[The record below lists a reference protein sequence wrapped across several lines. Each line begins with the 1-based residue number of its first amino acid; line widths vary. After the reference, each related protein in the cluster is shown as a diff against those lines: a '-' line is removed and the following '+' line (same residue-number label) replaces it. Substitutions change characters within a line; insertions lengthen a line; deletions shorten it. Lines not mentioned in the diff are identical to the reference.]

1 MSTFGWAYVD
11 CSGAADGSGAGP
23 LRSVQF
29 YIGSGNTSGS
39 ANFLYREASPGKV
52 MVTGSLWVSGA
63 IHADN
68 YYIKNRME
76 LNVTGSTYFGDDDTD
91 VHIRTGSLTIAK
103 TDNTKLLDVSPVS
116 QQTTVR
122 GFAGSYRNVNGATA
136 TTVTADHVLGVSK
149 TGNVVITIVSASLH
163 GSGAMLVVKDE
174 VASRGAFHI
183 RLTCSA
189 GNGYS
194 IDGSRYFILTGS
206 MPAIS
211 LYSNGA
217 NWFVF

>member
-1 MSTFGWAYVD
+1 
-11 CSGAADGSGAGP
+11 
-23 LRSVQF
+23 
-29 YIGSGNTSGS
+29 
-39 ANFLYREASPGKV
+39 

-103 TDNTKLLDVSPVS
+103 TDNTKLLDVSPIS

-122 GFAGSYRNVNGATA
+122 GFAGSYKNVDGATA

-174 VASRGAFHI
+174 LPSRGAFHI